1 MGTSRLPASTRFPAA
16 RFRDKIRGVWEM
28 AATPDEQPV
37 TFCWN
42 PVTTYPGSKDS
53 LGVAFN
59 PSARPVVKDIKPVVI
74 PCGVE
79 YATGSADDTNFGE
92 IQTSRIKITMFD
104 EDYKTIETADYVEL
118 EGEKYTYHH
127 DEPPFG
133 LFQVGLHVLVYEAV
147 NDQ

>member
-1 MGTSRLPASTRFPAA
+1 MAESRLPASKTFPAF
-16 RFRDKIRGVWEM
+16 RFRDAIRGVWEM
-28 AATPDEQPV
+28 GMTPDEQPV

-53 LGVAFN
+53 TGVAFD
-59 PSARPVVKDIKPVVI
+59 PSARPTVTQRAKVVV

-79 YATGSADDTNFGE
+79 YGGASDNDTNFGDVVS
-92 IQTSRIKITMFD
+92 SRIKITMFD
-104 EDYKTIETADYVEL
+104 EDYDTIKDSDYVEL
-118 EGEKYTYHH
+118 EDEKYVYHH

-133 LFQVGLHVLVYEAV
+133 LFGVGLHVLVYAAV